1 MRWYIFAIVFIVAFF
16 LQTTILWRVPVHG
29 FSPNLLLCLVVV
41 FSFMYDER
49 YGLVFG
55 LIFGVLLDLTQS
67 LYFGPQTLTF
77 FLAYITAGL
86 MRKVFNQEKVI
97 PDVLCVLIITPL
109 YAFIL
114 WGSCRLAGNPKDVGY
129 VIESLPSLLVMHALL
144 TALFH
149 LLFVRSII
157 RHRRDRRYKSDLV

>member
-1 MRWYIFAIVFIVAFF
+1 
-16 LQTTILWRVPVHG
+16 
-29 FSPNLLLCLVVV
+29 
-41 FSFMYDER
+41 MYDER
-49 YGLVFG
+49 YGLVYG

-77 FLAYITAGL
+77 FLAYIVAGL

-97 PDVLCVLIITPL
+97 PDVLCALIITPV

-114 WGSCRLAGNPKDVGY
+114 WGSYRLVGNPKDVSY
-129 VIESLPSLLVMHALL
+129 VLESLPALLIMHAVL

-149 LLFVRSII
+149 LLFVRGII